1 MRIEMRSIT
10 GNLDSELK
18 EINEKKALLAQWHEV
33 LVSDD
38 FSHTGGDYKG
48 WARLPSEID
57 PEVVVK
63 IARTAE
69 EIRQKCSLLVVVCF
83 LQVQIPEI
91 CRQKWR
97 ILHLRFG
104 ESCRLPGRIT

>member
-83 LQVQIPEI
+83 LQVQIPEMGV
-91 CRQKWR
+91 R
-97 ILHLRFG
+97 
-104 ESCRLPGRIT
+104 T